1 MFAPFLT
8 VSSSL
13 GVEVSRSVVVN
24 ESAKEIQH
32 TYRFICLQLL
42 CVITI
47 ERLENVFNFLSS
59 REFNFNPFGFINSC
73 LEYTFVHVPV

>member
-1 MFAPFLT
+1 M
-8 VSSSL
+8 
-13 GVEVSRSVVVN
+13 
-24 ESAKEIQH
+24 EIQH

>member
-1 MFAPFLT
+1 M
-8 VSSSL
+8 
-13 GVEVSRSVVVN
+13 EVSRSVVVKGN
-24 ESAKEIQH
+24 AKEIQH

-73 LEYTFVHVPV
+73 LEYTFVYVPV